1 MNMSA
6 EETLPEHDATDL
18 EDEESPPIIILPAET
33 IVIPPN
39 PDPPTDPDTSYTS
52 PAT

>member
-1 MNMSA
+1 MT
-6 EETLPEHDATDL
+6 EETEPEHDEESAL
-18 EDEESPPIIILPAET
+18 ENEESPLIIILPAET

-39 PDPPTDPDTSYTS
+39 PDQHTDPDTSYTS